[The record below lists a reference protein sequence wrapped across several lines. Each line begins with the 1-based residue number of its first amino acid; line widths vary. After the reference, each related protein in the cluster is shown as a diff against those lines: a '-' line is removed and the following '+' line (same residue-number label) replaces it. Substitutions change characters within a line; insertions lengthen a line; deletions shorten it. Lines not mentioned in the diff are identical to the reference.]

1 MAQKNILY
9 KSSEGMNRAD
19 FADFLRRVAD
29 KIESGKVSFQA
40 QQGIVEVDI
49 PEDVVVDVK
58 LTEKSK
64 SGGKKIDFEIEA
76 DWIKG
81 GRPSEGIKLA

>member
-1 MAQKNILY
+1 MTQKNILY

-29 KIESGKVSFQA
+29 KIDSGKVSFQA
-40 QQGIVEVDI
+40 QQGPVEIDI
-49 PEDVVVDVK
+49 PEDVVVEVK
-58 LTEKSK
+58 LTEKAK
-64 SGGKKIDFEIEA
+64 SGGTKIDFEIEA

-81 GRPSEGIKLA
+81 GRASEGIKLA